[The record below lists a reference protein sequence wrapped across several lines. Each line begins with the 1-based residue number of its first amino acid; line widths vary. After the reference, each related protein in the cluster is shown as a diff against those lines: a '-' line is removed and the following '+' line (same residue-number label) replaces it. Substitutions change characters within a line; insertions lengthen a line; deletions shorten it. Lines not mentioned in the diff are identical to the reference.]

1 MSDLTSSFR
10 TKQHRPTHHRR
21 APSGSHDDPDSI
33 LARLP
38 IGTHDYIRVLGAI
51 IKKKNHEHAKKHKGV
66 SHKTIYERERFLV
79 RFFREL
85 RRETKY
91 NNLDPRQLANRHI
104 EVMVERWV
112 ARGLHTATIHN
123 YLSFLRTYASW
134 ISKAGM
140 VREPEF
146 YVGSESPHAHRT
158 QVAAEDKSWS
168 AKNVDVEKKIR
179 EITAFDVHVGRQLE
193 LCIRFALRP
202 KEARHFRP
210 HGTIIPRE
218 QTMPR
223 DAAPFPECQEFVRI
237 RHGTKGGRPRDV
249 PLQTA
254 EQRELL
260 ARLAAEVAP
269 GTFVGQPG
277 HTNLQSQSRFYY
289 VIRKF
294 GISKKDLG
302 VVAHGLRHQNV
313 NDGYEGECG
322 AASPV
327 RGGTSR
333 PAGDHLARQR
343 AAIRLGH
350 SRVRVTVNYLGR
362 QIRGAECQGPRADDN
377 DAADVDNDA
386 AEVTT

>member
-1 MSDLTSSFR
+1 MSDFTTSLR
-10 TKQHRPTHHRR
+10 TKQHSPTHHRR
-21 APSGSHDDPDSI
+21 AQSGSHDDPDSI

-51 IKKKNHEHAKKHKGV
+51 IKKKNHEHATKHKGV
-66 SHKTIYERERFLV
+66 SHKTMYERERFLV

-85 RRETKY
+85 RRQTKY

-104 EVMVERWV
+104 EVIVERWV
-112 ARGLHTATIHN
+112 ARGLHTTTIHN

-134 ISKAGM
+134 IAKPGM
-140 VREPEF
+140 VRAPEF

-158 QVAAEDKSWS
+158 QVAIEDKSWS
-168 AKNVDVEKKIR
+168 RKNVDVEGKIR
-179 EITAFDVHVGRQLE
+179 EIAAFDVHVGRQLE

-210 HGTIIPRE
+210 HGVIIPRE
-218 QTMPR
+218 QAIPR
-223 DAAPFPECQEFVRI
+223 DAEPFPECREFVRV

-260 ARLAAEVAP
+260 TRLAAEVPP
-269 GTFVGQPG
+269 GMFVGRPERS
-277 HTNLQSQSRFYY
+277 NAQSQARFYY
-289 VIRKF
+289 VIRRF

-302 VVAHGLRHQNV
+302 VVAHGLRHQSA
-313 NDGYEGECG
+313 NDGYEDECG

-327 RGGTSR
+327 RGGASR
-333 PAGDHLARQR
+333 PAGDRLARQR
-343 AAIRLGH
+343 AAVRLGH

-362 QIRGAECQGPRADDN
+362 HVRGAECPH
-377 DAADVDNDA
+377 DA
-386 AEVTT
+386 AEVAL